1 MSSVFGDIF
10 GEKFET
16 EAEARRANWIG
27 MFRKGFVN
35 NFGQHMLI
43 CGITGSGK
51 TQAMFW
57 VLHELKAAEENG
69 KRKEAVVWF
78 DTGKSDII
86 KKSTEFLTLLA
97 FEDLN
102 ILVPKGCEVRIKNEE
117 FADMVKIREFKP
129 DNFWDKIERR
139 RINVACLEPFLRTD
153 TVLYGKIFTQL
164 FTQLIDKAHNLEVK
178 TPMALFFDEF
188 HRLCPARIH
197 DAVSAEH
204 YKLGGIIQMNI
215 ERLRSLGIRF
225 VASTH
230 GITKM
235 KAAVRS
241 SFQWRLYKRY
251 IGGLTDEDRLKD
263 YRPLLMKL
271 AEDECIISY
280 PNGTFSDILSLPFY
294 GYFGGFVEYKGEIT
308 EDFVT
313 VSNKGTKSQTNIYI
327 TAMISAKAQGFAFNV
342 NLLKEINGIA
352 ENRVDV
358 YLEYMDDEI
367 AIVRFRFNEDGKY
380 AFRENGE
387 VWAPAFFKRTGLK
400 KKIKGRSFKVQIE
413 EETQS
418 VLGYWEV
425 MRRD

>member
-1 MSSVFGDIF
+1 MSSVL
-10 GEKFET
+10 GEEVELK
-16 EAEARRANWIG
+16 AKARRANWLN
-27 MFRKGFVN
+27 MFRKGFVH

-57 VLHELKAAEENG
+57 VLHELKTAEEDG
-69 KRKEAVVWF
+69 KKRKEAVVWF

-86 KKSTEFLTLLA
+86 RGSTEFLTLLA

-102 ILVPKGCEVRIKNEE
+102 VLVPKGCDVHIKNEE
-117 FADMVKIREFKP
+117 IADMVKIQEFKLN
-129 DNFWDKIERR
+129 NFWDKIERR
-139 RINVACLEPFLRTD
+139 RINVACIEPFLRTD
-153 TVLYGKIFTQL
+153 TVLYGKVFVDL
-164 FTQLIDKAHNLEVK
+164 FTQLVDKAHNLQIK
-178 TPMALFFDEF
+178 TPMAMFFDEF
-188 HRLCPARIH
+188 HRLCPARIQ
-197 DAVSAEH
+197 DAVSGEH

-251 IGGLTDEDRLKD
+251 IGGLSDEDRMKD
-263 YRPLLMKL
+263 YKPLLMKL
-271 AEDECIISY
+271 KEDEAIISY

-308 EDFVT
+308 DEFIT
-313 VSNKGTKSQTNIYI
+313 ESIRGKKSQTNLYI
-327 TAMISAKAQGFAFNV
+327 TAINSVKSQGFAFGI
-342 NLLKEINGIA
+342 NLLRELSTIV
-352 ENRVDV
+352 ENRVDL
-358 YLEYMDDEI
+358 YLEYKDDEI
-367 AIVRFRFNEDGKY
+367 VIVRFRFNESGKY
-380 AFRENGE
+380 AFTEKAE
-387 VWAPAFFKRTGLK
+387 VWAPAFFRKTGLK

-425 MRRD
+425 MKRD

>member
-1 MSSVFGDIF
+1 MSSVL
-10 GEKFET
+10 GEEVELRAK
-16 EAEARRANWIG
+16 ARRANWLN
-27 MFRKGFVN
+27 MFRKGFVH

-57 VLHELKAAEENG
+57 VLHELKMAEEDG
-69 KRKEAVVWF
+69 KKRKEAVVWF

-86 KKSTEFLTLLA
+86 KGSTEFLTLLA

-102 ILVPKGCEVRIKNEE
+102 VLVPKGCDVHIKNEE
-117 FADMVKIREFKP
+117 IADMVKIQEFKLN
-129 DNFWDKIERR
+129 NFWDKIERR
-139 RINVACLEPFLRTD
+139 RINVACIEPFLRTD
-153 TVLYGKIFTQL
+153 TVLYGKVFVDL
-164 FTQLIDKAHNLEVK
+164 FTQLVDKAHNLQIK
-178 TPMALFFDEF
+178 TPMAMFFDEF
-188 HRLCPARIH
+188 HRLCPARIQ
-197 DAVSAEH
+197 DAVSGEH

-251 IGGLTDEDRLKD
+251 IGGLSDEDRMKD
-263 YRPLLMKL
+263 YKPLLMKL
-271 AEDECIISY
+271 KEDEAIISY

-308 EDFVT
+308 DDFIAN
-313 VSNKGTKSQTNIYI
+313 SNKKSQTNQYI
-327 TAMISAKAQGFAFNV
+327 TATISTKFKGFNFNV
-342 NLLKEINGIA
+342 NLMKELDSLGIT
-352 ENRVDV
+352 ENRVNI
-358 YLEYMDDEI
+358 YLEYADDEV
-367 AIVRFRFNEDGKY
+367 AIVRFVFDEKHGRLAFTERGMISAERFLKE
-380 AFRENGE
+380 
-387 VWAPAFFKRTGLK
+387 TGLI

-425 MRRD
+425 MKRD

>member
-1 MSSVFGDIF
+1 MSSIF
-10 GEKFET
+10 GEEVEFKGKP
-16 EAEARRANWIG
+16 RRANWLN
-27 MFRKGFVN
+27 MFRRGFVER
-35 NFGQHMLI
+35 FGQHMLI

-78 DTGKSDII
+78 DTGKSDIMHG
-86 KKSTEFLTLLA
+86 STEFLTLLA

-102 ILVPKGCEVRIKNEE
+102 VLVPKGCDLHVKNEE
-117 FADMVKIREFKP
+117 IADMLKVQHFTLN
-129 DNFWDKIERR
+129 NFWDKIERR
-139 RINVACLEPFLRTD
+139 RINVACIEPFLRTD
-153 TVLYGKIFTQL
+153 TVLYGKVFVDL
-164 FTQLIDKAHNLEVK
+164 FTQLIDKAHNMQIK
-178 TPMALFFDEF
+178 MPMAIFFDEF
-188 HRLCPARIH
+188 HRLCPARIQ
-197 DAVSAEH
+197 DAVSGEH

-263 YRPLLMKL
+263 YKYLIMKL
-271 AEDECIISY
+271 KEDEAIISY
-280 PNGTFSDILSLPFY
+280 PNGTFSDILSLPYY
-294 GYFGGFVEYKGEIT
+294 GYFGGLVKYEGEIT
-308 EDFVT
+308 EDFIT
-313 VSNKGTKSQTNIYI
+313 NNIKKSQTNKYI
-327 TAMISAKAQGFAFNV
+327 TAIISTKFKGFAFNV
-342 NLLKEINGIA
+342 GLIKELDLLGII
-352 ENRVDV
+352 ENRVNV
-358 YLEYMDDEI
+358 YLEYSDDEI
-367 AIVRFRFNEDGKY
+367 AVVRFTFDEKHGKLAFTERGNISAERFLKE
-380 AFRENGE
+380 
-387 VWAPAFFKRTGLK
+387 TGLI

-425 MRRD
+425 IK